1 MRTKDAWAAHS
12 GDKCNVGT
20 LVYVISGL
28 VIYPQS
34 RRESSYHHQYHHQ
47 SPRQSLNIP
56 NIQPRVRACFV
67 AALCPPKNG
76 GTAVFLS
83 GIRTCWGADT
93 SNGSKPRLRVLWR
106 KQILNGAYPHDLPGY
121 KKLEV
126 TSPSCDKRDHK
137 NHKKGGNND
146 EHPQLRA
153 SLDMFRLLWS
163 ILLRFN
169 GGAWIPD
176 NVRAFCNARN
186 SYRFCI
192 LCSAA
197 LGILLTFGF
206 SCALFDKPLWTCDF
220 QVAAMPCP
228 SGVPVPLLREI
239 QSDAPEKWMPK
250 IIQSWRFWL
259 GKPMLWGC
267 LVYPYIWEKPIWSQ
281 QWSNHGA

>member
-1 MRTKDAWAAHS
+1 MPELPIRAISATLGPWYTSSRDSSSILNPGGNHHIIINIIINRRGSLWTFRTFNLVSGPVLLPLCAPQKMVEPRYFCQESGHAEVQTLQMGHSQGYVFFGANRFWMVHTLMIYQGTKNWRLQAH
-12 GDKCNVGT
+12 
-20 LVYVISGL
+20 L
-28 VIYPQS
+28 VI
-34 RRESSYHHQYHHQ
+34 R
-47 SPRQSLNIP
+47 
-56 NIQPRVRACFV
+56 
-67 AALCPPKNG
+67 
-76 GTAVFLS
+76 GT
-83 GIRTCWGADT
+83 I
-93 SNGSKPRLRVLWR
+93 K
-106 KQILNGAYPHDLPGY
+106 II
-121 KKLEV
+121 
-126 TSPSCDKRDHK
+126 
-137 NHKKGGNND
+137 KKGGNND

>member
-1 MRTKDAWAAHS
+1 MSSANVRAAPWKPDATKDAWAAHS

-20 LVYVISGL
+20 LGTRHLGTHHL

-67 AALCPPKNG
+67 AALCPKNFWWNRSISVRNPDMLRCRHFKWVKAKATCSLAQTDSLVHTLMIYQ
-76 GTAVFLS
+76 GTKNWRLQAHLV
-83 GIRTCWGADT
+83 IRGTI
-93 SNGSKPRLRVLWR
+93 K
-106 KQILNGAYPHDLPGY
+106 II
-121 KKLEV
+121 
-126 TSPSCDKRDHK
+126 
-137 NHKKGGNND
+137 KKGGNND

-176 NVRAFCNARN
+176 NVRALMVARN
-186 SYRFCI
+186 VAQPPFFALR
-192 LCSAA
+192 SAA

-206 SCALFDKPLWTCDF
+206 
-220 QVAAMPCP
+220 
-228 SGVPVPLLREI
+228 
-239 QSDAPEKWMPK
+239 
-250 IIQSWRFWL
+250 
-259 GKPMLWGC
+259 
-267 LVYPYIWEKPIWSQ
+267 
-281 QWSNHGA
+281 